1 MIHEIGIIADDLTG
15 ANDSG
20 VQLAEKGISTSVL
33 FNIPENDILLNKGL
47 VIDTNSRT
55 LSPEEASSITERA
68 AEFLKKENYSL
79 IFKKMDS
86 TLRGNIGI
94 ELQAINKI
102 FTPEFIVVAP
112 AFPAL
117 GRVTIEGIH
126 FVNGE
131 KITNTEASKDPK
143 HPVTTDSIPELLEK
157 ETGAQVGLLMK
168 KDIVADAAGF
178 KEKINSFKEQGITYI
193 VCDAETQED
202 LKDAVRMMKTVSDSI
217 VWAGSAGLAEVLPEV
232 FHLEEAKAD
241 RFERPC
247 KQVLTVCGTLSNVT
261 QNQVKHAIQMP
272 NVFGVELNPL
282 KMFSD
287 EWLSYKKNIVEEILN
302 ELVNKR
308 DIVMYVPSNQDI
320 RESVSQTGLSLG
332 YNSFQIGEHISN
344 SIGEIVAEITTR
356 NKELNGLVLTGGD
369 TAKDITRHLGGLG
382 IRLVEQIEPG
392 IPMGYLL
399 GTETEF
405 SVVTKAGAFGEVS
418 SIYNAIQKLKGV

>member
-33 FNIPENDILLNKGL
+33 FDIPENDILLNKGL

-55 LSPEEASSITERA
+55 LPPEDASSITQEA
-68 AEFLKKENYSL
+68 AEFLKKKNYSL

-94 ELQAINKI
+94 ELQAINKV

-117 GRVTIEGIH
+117 GRITIDGIH
-126 FVNGE
+126 YVNGE

-143 HPVTTDSIPELLEK
+143 HPVLTDSIPELLEK
-157 ETGAQVGLLMK
+157 ETGSRVGLLTK
-168 KDIVADAAGF
+168 KDIGAGEAEF
-178 KEKINSFKEQGITYI
+178 RGKINSFKEQDITYI
-193 VCDAETQED
+193 VCDAETQDD
-202 LKDAVRMMKTVSDSI
+202 LKDAVKMMKTASDNI
-217 VWAGSAGLAEVLPEV
+217 VWAGSAGLTEVLPEV
-232 FHLEEAKAD
+232 FQLEETKVD
-241 RFERPC
+241 RFQHKCET
-247 KQVLTVCGTLSNVT
+247 VLTVCGTLSNVT
-261 QNQVKHAIQMP
+261 QNQVKYAVQMP
-272 NVFGVELNPL
+272 NVTGVELNPL
-282 KMFSD
+282 KIFSD
-287 EWLSYKKNIVEEILN
+287 EWLSYKKSVVEEILT

-320 RESVSQTGLSLG
+320 RESVSRAGSSLG
-332 YNSFQIGEHISN
+332 YNSFQVGERISN
-344 SIGEIVAEITTR
+344 SIGEIVAEITAR

-405 SVVTKAGAFGEVS
+405 SVVTKAGAFGEES